1 MRNFFAYLLSKT
13 LYYNVR
19 HAKNGHLEG
28 EKMEKSITIRL
39 SAEEME
45 MVEKIAEKMQKKEP
59 FKKITTSDV
68 IRKSIRQAYNR
79 LYWK

>member
-1 MRNFFAYLLSKT
+1 MYD
-13 LYYNVR
+13 NVR
-19 HAKNGHLEG
+19 HAKNGHLEDK
-28 EKMEKSITIRL
+28 KMEKSITIRL
-39 SAEEME
+39 GTEETE
-45 MVEKIAEKMQKKEP
+45 MIEKIAEKMQKKEP

>member
-1 MRNFFAYLLSKT
+1 MEK
-13 LYYNVR
+13 
-19 HAKNGHLEG
+19 
-28 EKMEKSITIRL
+28 KMEKSITIRL
-39 SAEEME
+39 GTEEMQ